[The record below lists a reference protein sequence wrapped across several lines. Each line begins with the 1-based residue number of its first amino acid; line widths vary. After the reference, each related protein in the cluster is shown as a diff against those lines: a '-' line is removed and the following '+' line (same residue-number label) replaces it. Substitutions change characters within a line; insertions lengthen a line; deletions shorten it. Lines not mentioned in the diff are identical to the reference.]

1 MYSKYL
7 NRIFLLGLFAV
18 SFNLSA
24 QVDTVF
30 FITGDFLIGEVKKLE
45 KNLLEVG
52 TKYSDSDFIIEWDK
66 VTGIR
71 TQSQFM
77 IAQRNGVKYYGRL
90 YSLSDS
96 AVQILTSPMT
106 PVITRF
112 EDIVFLEAYDDKFK
126 DRFSASIDVD
136 YLSR

>member
-1 MYSKYL
+1 
-7 NRIFLLGLFAV
+7 
-18 SFNLSA
+18 
-24 QVDTVF
+24 
-30 FITGDFLIGEVKKLE
+30 
-45 KNLLEVG
+45 
-52 TKYSDSDFIIEWDK
+52 
-66 VTGIR
+66 
-71 TQSQFM
+71 M